1 MELVACSS
9 LDITHLTA
17 DLRTGHEAFS
27 KDRIALEDD
36 IEILQG
42 GAKIPQAKM

>member
-1 MELVACSS
+1 MKLITCSS

-17 DLRTGHEAFS
+17 HLGTSHEAFG
-27 KDRIALEDD
+27 KDGVALEDD

-42 GAKIPQAKM
+42 GAKIP